1 VNLSRLPDR
10 LEFPDYADSGDT
22 VRVAVKDDSG
32 ALLEQA
38 IPRVHIVKYGAYM
51 DEDETANP
59 DNEVDI
65 MARIDKALREQA
77 GSDPHSPRLH
87 GFVLE
92 GSSPYG
98 LASMSQHRALE
109 VATFS
114 GMPVARV
121 GRADPGGRVPSGWDD
136 LTIAGSNLD
145 CNKARLLLMAAML
158 KLGRLPKAR
167 DPRNPT
173 KAERTATVAK
183 VAQFQEIFESH

>member
-1 VNLSRLPDR
+1 
-10 LEFPDYADSGDT
+10 
-22 VRVAVKDDSG
+22 
-32 ALLEQA
+32 
-38 IPRVHIVKYGAYM
+38 
-51 DEDETANP
+51 
-59 DNEVDI
+59 
-65 MARIDKALREQA
+65 
-77 GSDPHSPRLH
+77 
-87 GFVLE
+87 
-92 GSSPYG
+92 
-98 LASMSQHRALE
+98 MSQHRALE

-183 VAQFQEIFESH
+183 VAQFQEIFENH